1 MSRSDRDF
9 FLSLN
14 FTVLGLKKGI
24 RFITIKSIGQ
34 YINFLSYVR
43 PQKAIALSYAL
54 FSQPRE
60 GRLLKSSLPE
70 ILQNTETETFHH
82 NEHHFQTYIWKG
94 NEIKIL
100 LVHGWESNASRWQKT
115 LPHLQKSGS
124 TIIAIDAPAHGQS
137 SGREF
142 NIPLYAEFINKAV
155 EKYQPTIIIGHSLG
169 GAACVYHQYLFPN
182 TSINKMVILGAPS
195 DLKTLIDNY
204 ISMLSLN
211 TRMFSLLDR
220 NFSNR
225 FNFKIEDFSGQ
236 KFASQFNVP
245 GLIAHDITDDVVA
258 FEEGKKIASN
268 WKNSQFIETKGLG
281 HGMHDDELYQKV
293 IAFLFSA

>member
-1 MSRSDRDF
+1 LSRSDRDF

-220 NFSNR
+220 NFANR

-236 KFASQFNVP
+236 KFASQFNVS
-245 GLIAHDITDDVVA
+245 GLIAHDTTDDVVA
-258 FEEGKKIASN
+258 FEEGKKIASS
-268 WKNSQFIETKGLG
+268 WKNSQFIATKGLG

-293 IAFLFSA
+293 IAFLFSS